1 MSFHK
6 ILTLIV
12 VIVIIV
18 AGYFYFKTKK
28 AIAPNSNQSQDS
40 QTKVDN
46 MQPKSD
52 NQTPNVGTSTAPEKV
67 VATIETNMGT
77 FQVTLD
83 VKSAPKTVANFIKL
97 ANDGYCNNTKFHRI
111 LKDFVI
117 QGCDPNSKTGDPS
130 TWGMGGPGYTVP
142 AEIGLKANIG
152 AIGMASTQA
161 KGPSSG
167 SQFFIV
173 TTESPNVH
181 QSLDGNYTF
190 FGYVTSGM
198 DVVSKIAAVP
208 VQPNLQGEPS
218 MPNSPVIINKI
229 TIK

>member
-1 MSFHK
+1 MN
-6 ILTLIV
+6 TLGKVLIAIV
-12 VIVIIV
+12 VVIILIG
-18 AGYFYFKTKK
+18 GYFYFRTNK
-28 AIAPNSNQSQDS
+28 AQAPTNDQA
-40 QTKVDN
+40 QT
-46 MQPKSD
+46 
-52 NQTPNVGTSTAPEKV
+52 TPNPTPAPPTPSPAATPPASPAASAGS
-67 VATIETNMGT
+67 VATIDTNMGS

-83 VKSAPKTVANFIKL
+83 AKSAPLTVANFIKL
-97 ANDGYCNNTKFHRI
+97 ANENYCNNTKFHRI

-117 QGCDPNSKTGDPS
+117 QGCDPNSIKGDVS
-130 TWGMGGPGYTVP
+130 TWGTGGPGYTVH

-152 AIGMASTQA
+152 AIGMASTAA

-173 TTESPNVH
+173 TTESPNTH
-181 QSLDGNYTF
+181 ASLDGNYTF

-198 DVVSKIAAVP
+198 DVVTKIAAVP

-218 MPNSPVIINKI
+218 LPNTPVIINKI